1 MNPVTHP
8 VTAPTKPVLTIVAGN
23 LPFEGGNLHL
33 SLDASAALCSAL
45 RWQTKEKPELDKALI
60 FLEMVVHYEESR
72 ARLRGDAGKVETNDD
87 PAIPA
92 VDPSF

>member
-8 VTAPTKPVLTIVAGN
+8 VAAPIKPVLTIVAGN

-33 SLDASAALCSAL
+33 SLEAASALCSAL

-72 ARLRGDAGKVETNDD
+72 ARLRDAGKVEANDD

-92 VDPSF
+92 DNPSF